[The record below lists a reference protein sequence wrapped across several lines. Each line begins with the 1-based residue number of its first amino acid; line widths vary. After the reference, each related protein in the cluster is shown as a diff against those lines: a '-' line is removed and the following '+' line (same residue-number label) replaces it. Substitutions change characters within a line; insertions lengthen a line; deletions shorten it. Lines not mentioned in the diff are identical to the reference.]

1 MRIALLTL
9 SFLSITNAA
18 RAAEAPVE
26 RATAIL
32 KRAGYTD
39 LLAPV
44 RIQAAGF
51 MAEARV
57 SVEGGFCY
65 DAALAWDG
73 PQTTMLSIGF
83 EKRPD
88 GKPMNDAFAVVT
100 ARLAPPGGEKTF
112 CVDRSGTILVTLTA
126 LSPAGTVEM
135 NARFDHTLV
144 LGRRKEGGE
153 AGFRRR
159 DAERARAAAIAA
171 QMDANVAAAKERE
184 RRDQALRCRQC
195 DEDYRLCQIEAA
207 ARRRNPPPGVTF
219 TTSCE
224 EKFRQCGFGTKAEAY
239 RHPNEWLCGPPP
251 R

>member
-1 MRIALLTL
+1 MRIALFTL
-9 SFLSITNAA
+9 AFLSIANAA
-18 RAAEAPVE
+18 RADSPVE
-26 RATAIL
+26 RATAAV
-32 KRAGYTD
+32 KRAGYGE

-44 RIQAAGF
+44 RIQVAGF
-51 MAEARV
+51 MAEQRLT
-57 SVEGGFCY
+57 VEGGFCY

-88 GKPMNDAFAVVT
+88 GKPMNDAFAVLT

-112 CVDRSGTILVTLTA
+112 CVDRGGTILVTLTA

-144 LGRRKEGGE
+144 LGKRKEGGE

-159 DAERARAAAIAA
+159 DDEKQRAAAITA

-184 RRDQALRCRQC
+184 RRDQAQRCRQC
-195 DEDYRLCQIEAA
+195 DEDFRLCQVDAA
-207 ARRRNPPPGVTF
+207 ARRRNPTPGITF
-219 TTSCE
+219 TTSCD
-224 EKFRQCGFGTKAEAY
+224 EKFRQCGFATKSEAY
-239 RHPNEWLCGPPP
+239 RFASVWPCGAPP